1 MHRPTFEADD
11 YEDRLRSLAA
21 EGKTCTGAA
30 TALGI
35 NYKATKRMADELG
48 IVFAWSRGRGTGHET
63 PLTRWQRQLQKMTER
78 DLALDPVARWA

>member
-11 YEDRLRSLAA
+11 YEDRLRALAA

-35 NYKATKRMADELG
+35 HYKATRRMADELE
-48 IVFAWSRGRGTGHET
+48 ITF
-63 PLTRWQRQLQKMTER
+63 RQGGKGSGE
-78 DLALDPVARWA
+78 DPMNRYLRRLHQLSARELKANPPSVWA